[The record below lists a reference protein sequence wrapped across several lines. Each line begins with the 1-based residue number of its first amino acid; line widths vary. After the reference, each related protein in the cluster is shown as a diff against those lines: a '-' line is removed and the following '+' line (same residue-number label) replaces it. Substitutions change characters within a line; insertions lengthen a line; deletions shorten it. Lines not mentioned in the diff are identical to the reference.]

1 MLPHKLGRLGVAAA
15 CALALS
21 LPLCPACASVR
32 AEHAQTVATAGVA
45 WARAMEAVLVLA
57 EETAVDADSARA
69 LSESEGLTRDARRQV
84 LDRHEGIA
92 VLVADMERL
101 RRHGKLLGRYFEA
114 LHGLT
119 ETDADARARDAAVQA
134 ASAATD
140 LGKELA
146 GSTLLTASER
156 ELLGKSTGLAVRG
169 VREAA
174 LGRELEARGA
184 VIETELEL
192 QEALLAALR
201 RTIRVDSASL
211 RQLAA
216 ERDVA
221 GPFVNGSIAD
231 PRGWISFRRS
241 LVLPPA
247 TVEALADAADAA
259 SRVRTAWAALV
270 SGRFDAA
277 AWSSVLADADTLV
290 ALVKSLQEVRR

>member
-1 MLPHKLGRLGVAAA
+1 MLHHKLGRVGVAAP
-15 CALALS
+15 CALALLLS
-21 LPLCPACASVR
+21 VSSACASVR
-32 AEHAQTVATAGVA
+32 AEHAQTVATAGMA
-45 WARAMEAVLVLA
+45 WARAMDAVLVLA

-92 VLVADMERL
+92 ALVADMERL

-174 LGRELEARGA
+174 LARELEARGA
-184 VIETELEL
+184 IIEKELEL

-247 TVEALADAADAA
+247 TVEALADASDAA

-277 AWSSVLADADTLV
+277 AWSAVLADADTLV
-290 ALVKSLQEVRR
+290 ALVRSVQEVRR

>member
-21 LPLCPACASVR
+21 LPFCPACASVR
-32 AEHAQTVATAGVA
+32 AEHAQTVATAGMG
-45 WARAMEAVLVLA
+45 WARAMDVVLVLA

-92 VLVADMERL
+92 ALVADMERL

-174 LGRELEARGA
+174 LARELEARGA
-184 VIETELEL
+184 VIGTELEL

-231 PRGWISFRRS
+231 ARGWISFRRS

-290 ALVKSLQEVRR
+290 AFVRSVQEVRR

>member
-1 MLPHKLGRLGVAAA
+1 M
-15 CALALS
+15 
-21 LPLCPACASVR
+21 
-32 AEHAQTVATAGVA
+32 A
-45 WARAMEAVLVLA
+45 WARAMDAVLVLA

-92 VLVADMERL
+92 ALVADMERL

-119 ETDADARARDAAVQA
+119 ETDADARARDAAVRA
-134 ASAATD
+134 ASAAAE

-174 LGRELEARGA
+174 LARELEARGA
-184 VIETELEL
+184 TIETELEL

-221 GPFVNGSIAD
+221 GPFVNGSISDA
-231 PRGWISFRRS
+231 RGWISFRRS

-259 SRVRTAWAALV
+259 SRVRSAWAALV

-277 AWSSVLADADTLV
+277 AWSSVLADAETLV
-290 ALVKSLQEVRR
+290 ALVRSVQEVRR

>member
-15 CALALS
+15 GALALS
-21 LPLCPACASVR
+21 LSLCLGCASVR
-32 AEHAQTVATAGVA
+32 AEHAQTVATAGGA
-45 WARAMEAVLVLA
+45 WARAMDAVLVLA

-92 VLVADMERL
+92 ALVADMERL

-119 ETDADARARDAAVQA
+119 ETDADARARDAAVKA
-134 ASAATD
+134 ASAAAD

-174 LGRELEARGA
+174 LASELEARGA
-184 VIETELEL
+184 IIERELGL

-231 PRGWISFRRS
+231 ARGWISFRRS

-259 SRVRTAWAALV
+259 SRVRSAWAALV

-277 AWSSVLADADTLV
+277 AWSSVLADAETLV
-290 ALVKSLQEVRR
+290 ALVRSVKEVR